1 MNKTRIIFTLGL
13 LVIFCGC
20 SEREELA
27 KRLAEEKNVSDA
39 KAPPAVS
46 EFHEAALRGDTDF
59 VRNALERRINVN
71 AIDEEGRSAL
81 QLASFDGHHEI
92 VGLLLEK
99 SADVDHTD
107 LMGRTALMFA
117 STASNIEAVNLLIKA
132 GASIDAVDKDEQFT
146 ALMYAAAE
154 GQLEVVESLLRAG
167 ADPDLKD
174 EDGETARDFA
184 ASKGHAKVA
193 SLLETV
199 VTQAP

>member
-1 MNKTRIIFTLGL
+1 MLAFV
-13 LVIFCGC
+13 LVATHFGC
-20 SEREELA
+20 AKREELA
-27 KRLAEEKNVSDA
+27 VRLAEEKVANDA
-39 KAPPAVS
+39 KAPPAIS
-46 EFHEAALRGDTDF
+46 EFHEAALRGDLDF
-59 VRNALERRINVN
+59 VSGAIERSVDMNAV
-71 AIDEEGRSAL
+71 DEEGRSAL

-92 VGLLLEK
+92 VGLLLKEG
-99 SADVDHTD
+99 ADVNHVD

-132 GASIDAVDKDEQFT
+132 GATIDAVDNDEQFT

-174 EDGETARDFA
+174 EDGETALDFA

-199 VTQAP
+199 ITQAP